1 MPWPCCPYSGQTYSE
16 QQQKKMAESDP
27 DNPSEV
33 LLEDTETV
41 HVAEDDPGQLQEGGL
56 KGVRTS
62 RECWS
67 HTFGW
72 IVAREPLKGGS

>member
-1 MPWPCCPYSGQTYSE
+1 MSLLWPNIFGTTT
-16 QQQKKMAESDP
+16 KKMGESDP

-33 LLEDTETV
+33 LLEDTETE
-41 HVAEDDPGQLQEGGL
+41 HVAEEDPGQLQEGGL

-67 HTFGW
+67 QTFGW
-72 IVAREPLKGGS
+72 IVAREPLKGGSWG